1 MKQPAIYIMTNKKF
15 GTLYTGVTSDLPRRV
30 VEHRNDL
37 IPGFSSKYG
46 CKKLVFY
53 MFFET
58 MSEAIIAEKKLKKGS
73 RIRKI
78 KLIDSINP
86 SWNNLYE
93 NIIT

>member
-1 MKQPAIYIMTNKKF
+1 MVIEKSHVIPSEGV
-15 GTLYTGVTSDLPRRV
+15 GTYSKESKNLQFCNHSVL
-30 VEHRNDL
+30 
-37 IPGFSSKYG
+37 GFSSKYE